1 MASAATVRVRPLDEL
16 DLTEVVRIVEMTG
29 GGYDPRFWEDR
40 VAAWLRRDP
49 EGALVA
55 EVDGAVAGFMLG
67 EVRRGE
73 FGFAEPTGWIE
84 VLGVDPQHRGKA
96 VGRALAE
103 ALFAHFRAQG
113 AAAVRT
119 LVEESRPELVSFFAT
134 LGFEPAPIRPLLK
147 RL

>member
-1 MASAATVRVRPLDEL
+1 MTASVRVRPLDEL
-16 DLTEVVRIVEMTG
+16 DLTEVVAIVEKTG

-40 VAAWLRRDP
+40 VATWLRRDP

-55 EVDGAVAGFMLG
+55 EVDGTVAGFMLG

-84 VLGVDPQHRGKA
+84 VLGVDPDQHGKG

-103 ALFAHFRAQG
+103 ALFAHFRAGG
-113 AAAVRT
+113 AASVRT
-119 LVEESRPELVSFFAT
+119 LVEEGRPELAAFFASV
-134 LGFEPAPIRPLLK
+134 GFEPAPVRPLIK

>member
-16 DLTEVVRIVEMTG
+16 DLTEVVAIVEAAG

-40 VAAWLRRDP
+40 IAAWLRRDP

-55 EVDGAVAGFMLG
+55 VVDDRVAGFMLG

-73 FGFAEPTGWIE
+73 FGFSEPTGWIE
-84 VLGVDPQHRGKA
+84 VLGVDPAQRGKA
-96 VGRALAE
+96 IGRALAE
-103 ALFAHFRAQG
+103 ALFEHFRSAG
-113 AAAVRT
+113 AAVVRT
-119 LVEESRPELVSFFAT
+119 LVEESRPELVQFFST
-134 LGFEPAPIRPLLK
+134 LGFESAPIRPLVR

>member
-1 MASAATVRVRPLDEL
+1 MTASVRVRPLDEL
-16 DLTEVVRIVEMTG
+16 DLTEVVAIVEKTG

-40 VAAWLRRDP
+40 VAGWLRRDP
-49 EGALVA
+49 EGALLA

-73 FGFAEPTGWIE
+73 FGLAEPTGWIE
-84 VLGVDPQHRGKA
+84 VLGVDPALHGRG

-103 ALFAHFRAQG
+103 ALFAHFRASG
-113 AAAVRT
+113 ATAVRT
-119 LVEESRPELVSFFAT
+119 LVEESRPELVAFFAT
-134 LGFEPAPIRPLLK
+134 LGFEPAPVRPLLK